1 MEVSQLIFT
10 GVIVREKD
18 RYSAL
23 CIDLDVASEGEKIN
37 EAIKNLFEA
46 VTLYIESALESNL
59 PIIRPV
65 PVEENPLHTRAKD
78 IVKKF
83 NIKVSLQVH
92 AHA

>member
-23 CIDLDVASEGEKIN
+23 CIDLDVASDGGKIN
-37 EAIKNLFEA
+37 EAKKNLFEA

-65 PVEENPLHTRAKD
+65 QVEENPLHTRAKD
-78 IVKKF
+78 IVEKF

>member
-1 MEVSQLIFT
+1 MEISQLIFT

-23 CIDLDVASEGEKIN
+23 CIDLDVASEGEEIN
-37 EAIKNLFEA
+37 EAKKNLFEA

-65 PVEENPLHTRAKD
+65 LVEENPLHTRAKD
-78 IVKKF
+78 IVEKF
-83 NIKVSLQVH
+83 KIKVSLQVH